1 MTKDLGKI
9 NAVKHM
15 IDSLED
21 FCQKYEICKQLT
33 SADHNPPLKSATLDE
48 LCKYRERL
56 EEALDNYK
64 NAP

>member
-33 SADHNPPLKSATLDE
+33 SMENPPLESTTLKE
-48 LCKYRERL
+48 LCEYREKL
-56 EEALDNYK
+56 EKALDRYK
-64 NAP
+64 KVP